1 MPSIVATTIEPTCL
15 AAKDSEDLPVA
26 YGLGLPCSVPTGDS
40 GTNPVG

>member
-26 YGLGLPCSVPTGDS
+26 GLPCSVPTGDS
-40 GTNPVG
+40 GTDPVG